1 MESLTRASYD
11 MFTFS
16 LVAEG
21 ATHAIVRALTLV
33 AKVSYC
39 SSCASGKRR
48 ISCPKR
54 TLTTRSDLDA
64 IASLTVSSENHK
76 KTAQQFD
83 LHEACT
89 MFIALH

>member
-1 MESLTRASYD
+1 MEPLTRASYD

-21 ATHAIVRALTLV
+21 ATHAIVRALTLA

-48 ISCPKR
+48 IS
-54 TLTTRSDLDA
+54 
-64 IASLTVSSENHK
+64 SS
-76 KTAQQFD
+76 
-83 LHEACT
+83 
-89 MFIALH
+89 